1 MFIDIIAAPP
11 AASITT
17 PIWVLVASIA
27 IPFLG
32 TLATAWVTNRSNA
45 KQSRVSEREANTH
58 EMDMILD
65 GFKEGM
71 SELRTEL
78 QEQKKRS
85 EGQIE
90 KLEAR
95 VARLESENSALIN
108 QNTEQH
114 NHIVA
119 LEALIPNPPGVP
131 LRPIWSRIPTQQQQE
146 NEQNEQQSS

>member
-1 MFIDIIAAPP
+1 MILYYLAATPP
-11 AASITT
+11 NSITT

-32 TLATAWVTNRSNA
+32 TIATAWVTNRSNA

-78 QEQKKRS
+78 AEQKKRS

-90 KLEAR
+90 KLEKR
-95 VARLESENSALIN
+95 VARLETENGALIN

-119 LEALIPNPPGVP
+119 LESLIPNPPGVP
-131 LRPIWSRIPTQQQQE
+131 LRPIWSRIPTNQQQE
-146 NEQNEQQSS
+146 NERNE